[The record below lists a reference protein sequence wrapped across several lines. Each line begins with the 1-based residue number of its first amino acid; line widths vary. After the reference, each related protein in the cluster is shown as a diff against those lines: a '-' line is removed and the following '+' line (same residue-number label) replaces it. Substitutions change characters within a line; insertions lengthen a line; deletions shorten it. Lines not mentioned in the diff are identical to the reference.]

1 MPVPIFTDMDRNLA
15 YIRSRFNPCSDLV
28 LFRWN
33 YGPKL
38 TRKALSVYLDTLV
51 LDKRSNFFK
60 HLLQDLVA
68 HEVGDGTEVTPDM
81 IIRQFSNHVASEE
94 SATLVDELEDV
105 ERLVLSGCLIIFID
119 GWSRALCFRAGRF
132 ETRQVDEPVTEPVVQ
147 GPRESTVENLKKNIG
162 MIRTR
167 VQSSAVKFNFIQTGG
182 SARTTVAF
190 GYMEGAVGQEALDAF
205 VDRISQLPDADV
217 LETSYIED
225 VLEER
230 TWTPFPQFRYT
241 ERTDVAASALLNGK
255 IIVLVEGTGSVLIG
269 PTTLFELLQ
278 SSEDFYQRTLMAN
291 FIRILRFTALMI
303 ALGLPSLYIAISTF
317 HPEMI
322 PTVLLLA
329 VVDAR
334 EGIPFPAFLEA
345 VIMVFI
351 FEILRE
357 AGIRLPRPVGSAV
370 SIVGALVVGEA
381 SINAGIVSPS
391 MVVVIALTGIAS
403 FALPQYN
410 LAVSLRLLQ
419 LPLMI
424 LSALLGIFG
433 LIIGFSLMWIHLIGL
448 KSLGVPYLK
457 PLAPWTVG
465 ELQNTV
471 VRKPLKVLMKQSEAR
486 QTRSKRTR

>member
-1 MPVPIFTDMDRNLA
+1 MAVPVFSDIDKNSA
-15 YIRSRFNPCSDLV
+15 YLRARFHPCSDLTAY
-28 LFRWN
+28 RWH
-33 YGPKL
+33 YGPGL
-38 TRKALSVYLDTLV
+38 RLKAMTFYLDTLV
-51 LDKRSNFFK
+51 LDKRTNYFK
-60 HLLQDLVA
+60 QMLQDLVQ
-68 HEVGDGTEVTPDM
+68 HEIGDGSEVTLEM
-81 IIRQFSNHVASEE
+81 IVKRFGNHIGSEE
-94 SATLVDELEDV
+94 SGLVIDSLE
-105 ERLVLSGCLIIFID
+105 EAEQFILSGCLIIFID
-119 GWSRALCFRAGRF
+119 GWDHAISFHPGRF
-132 ETRQVDEPVTEPVVQ
+132 ETRQVSEPVTEPVVQ

-162 MIRTR
+162 MIRAR
-167 VQSSAVKFNFIQTGG
+167 IQNSSVKFNFLQTGG
-182 SARTTVAF
+182 ESRTAIAF
-190 GYMEGAVGQEALDAF
+190 GYMEGIVEQQVLDAF
-205 VDRISQLPDADV
+205 VSRIGLLPDGDV

-269 PTTLFELLQ
+269 PTTFFELLQ
-278 SSEDFYQRTLMAN
+278 SSEDFYQRTLMSN
-291 FIRILRFTALMI
+291 FIRVLRFAALMI

-317 HPEMI
+317 HPEVI

-334 EGIPFPAFLEA
+334 EGIPFPAFVEA
-345 VIMVFI
+345 VLMVFI

-424 LSALLGIFG
+424 LAAMLGIFG
-433 LIIGFSLMWIHLIGL
+433 LMIGFSLMWIHLIGL
-448 KSLGVPYLK
+448 KSLGVPYMK

-471 VRKPLKVLMKQSEAR
+471 YRKPLKALMKSDKAR
-486 QTRSKRTR
+486 GRRQGNS